1 MNRKGPT
8 QKTMEVLKRIVLTVA
23 IGLLVLTTGLGT
35 TAYALAMDG
44 ESGHCAGHM
53 SMLQDAKSASN
64 SDIDT
69 PQHEVISEYA
79 DGDHDEC
86 MVHSC
91 PAVIDFAL
99 RIPVDIVH
107 FDLAQAGFESDLHH
121 LSQAET
127 PDRPPNT

>member
-1 MNRKGPT
+1 MNRKGPS
-8 QKTMEVLKRIVLTVA
+8 QKAMEVLKRIVLTVA
-23 IGLLVLTTGLGT
+23 IGLLVLATGLGT

-44 ESGHCAGHM
+44 KSGHCAEHM
-53 SMLQDAKSASN
+53 SMLRDAKPSSI

-69 PQHEVISEYA
+69 PQHEVISGYA

-86 MVHSC
+86 KVHTC

-99 RIPVDIVH
+99 RMHVDIVH
-107 FDLAQAGFESDLHH
+107 FDLAQAGFESDLRH